1 MGRLRTFFVA
11 LCLVLTA
18 SGAAAHDE
26 ADAIRIFGYFQN
38 SFQHWTTFEDR
49 REQNSFSVQQLN
61 LLLQKNLGRDWTAYI
76 ISDGGEI
83 EDEVIHVP
91 NFGAA
96 FQLNDQLR
104 FKAQFARVR
113 ADEEH
118 RVPGLEGVRRERDNF
133 SIFSLAVSTFF

>member
-1 MGRLRTFFVA
+1 MTTLRLAVGDSRF
-11 LCLVLTA
+11 
-18 SGAAAHDE
+18 
-26 ADAIRIFGYFQN
+26 
-38 SFQHWTTFEDR
+38 
-49 REQNSFSVQQLN
+49 
-61 LLLQKNLGRDWTAYI
+61 AYI
-76 ISDGGEI
+76 IPDGGEI

-118 RVPGLEGVRRERDNF
+118 RVPGLEGVRRQQDNF
-133 SIFSLAVSTFF
+133 SIYSLAVSTFF